1 MQRNGLAFLQ
11 QSGSPLALPA
21 GMQRRSGFT
30 LIELLIVMVIIG
42 ILASIAIQS
51 YQGVKRRSYRAQ
63 MQSDLRHLM
72 IAQEQY
78 MGDNGTYAPNV
89 TLLQPA
95 FVATGGNTLTVTQA
109 SGMGWAATATSA
121 NSQETCAIFVGT
133 APVAPATVEGVAG
146 CQ

>member
-1 MQRNGLAFLQ
+1 
-11 QSGSPLALPA
+11 
-21 GMQRRSGFT
+21 MQRRSGFT

-42 ILASIAIQS
+42 ILASVAIQS
-51 YQGVKRRSYRAQ
+51 FQGVKRRSYRAQ
-63 MQSDLRHLM
+63 MQSDLRHLV

-78 MGDNGTYAPNV
+78 MSDNGIYAPNV

-95 FVATGGNTLTVTQA
+95 FVATGGNTLTITQS
-109 SGMGWAATATSA
+109 SGSGWSATAISA
-121 NSQETCAIFVGT
+121 NSPETCAIFLGT

>member
-1 MQRNGLAFLQ
+1 
-11 QSGSPLALPA
+11 
-21 GMQRRSGFT
+21 MQRRSGFT

-78 MGDNGTYAPNV
+78 MGDNGTYASNV

-95 FVATGGNTLTVTQA
+95 FVATGGNTLTITQ
-109 SGMGWAATATSA
+109 SSTNGWAATATSI
-121 NSQETCAIFVGT
+121 NSPETCAMFVGT

>member
-1 MQRNGLAFLQ
+1 MSACGNR
-11 QSGSPLALPA
+11 LALPTA
-21 GMQRRSGFT
+21 MQRRSGFT

-42 ILASIAIQS
+42 VLASIAIQS

-63 MQSDLRHLM
+63 MQADLRHLM

-78 MGDNGTYAPNV
+78 MSDNGTYAPNV

-95 FVATGGNTLTVTQA
+95 FVATGGNTLTIIQS
-109 SGMGWAATATSA
+109 SGNGWSATATSV
-121 NSQETCAIFVGT
+121 NSPETCAIYLGT
-133 APVAPATVEGVAG
+133 APLAPATVEGVSG